1 MTEETQ
7 ASAGY
12 EHIVYFSNLTN
23 NTHRFAEKLQK
34 HLKLAGQEIQIHRI
48 PIKNTDLQ
56 PQVNHNYILICPAYG
71 TQRNNHVPPQVK
83 KFLTNPENRAYCT
96 GIIGAGNL
104 NFGVEY
110 AAAGH
115 VLSNKLQQPLLHTF
129 ELAGFDTDIQKV
141 SAILTERAVALQL
154 AS

>member
-1 MTEETQ
+1 MIETQ
-7 ASAGY
+7 TPAEY

-23 NTHRFAEKLQK
+23 NTHRFTEKLQK
-34 HLKLAGQEIQIHRI
+34 HLRLHGQEIRTHRI
-48 PIKNTDLQ
+48 PIKTTDQQ
-56 PQVNHNYILICPAYG
+56 PQINHNYILICPAYG

-83 KFLTNPENRAYCT
+83 KFLTNPDNRAYCT

-104 NFGVEY
+104 NFGIEY

-115 VLSNKLQQPLLHTF
+115 VLANKLLQPLLHTF

-141 SAILTERAVALQL
+141 SEILTERATALQII
-154 AS
+154 S